1 MPMPSPRILLP
12 AVLLAFAAAAQAQ
25 APDPAD
31 LLIDNIAAHETLM
44 PNLAQLCDDI
54 GPRMTGTPALRTA
67 QRWAMDKLRAY
78 GAVDVHTETYA
89 MGRPWKR
96 GAASARLLNANGMA
110 LDIVQ
115 KAWSAPTRGP
125 VTGEVAILD
134 VDSLTGL
141 RTALPALRGK
151 IVLVLSGPKAGSA
164 ERQDMARYQRD
175 VNAALAH
182 AGLAGVLLI
191 AGRDEVPDMWGGPG
205 SRFDR
210 QAGIIT
216 LRSAAVLQRL
226 LARGITPRLRLELT
240 GGFAPRPQLAHN
252 VVADFK
258 GSEPGAHV
266 IIGAHLDSWDLSCG
280 AADNASGVVAAL
292 EVLRAMHSS
301 CLTPRRSLRVV
312 LFSGEEQG
320 LLGSRAYVAAHR
332 AGLADIQAVLV
343 LDGGAGRILAFPDM
357 QVDAWYAPLAAAAAL
372 ARRVGEPDIV
382 YETGLG
388 SDHEPFF
395 ARGIPAFAP
404 LQERRADR
412 RTVRHGP
419 DDVPGHVVAADLL
432 QATQVLAVMA
442 WGLMNGAAL
451 PHQ

>member
-1 MPMPSPRILLP
+1 
-12 AVLLAFAAAAQAQ
+12 
-25 APDPAD
+25 
-31 LLIDNIAAHETLM
+31 
-44 PNLAQLCDDI
+44 
-54 GPRMTGTPALRTA
+54 
-67 QRWAMDKLRAY
+67 
-78 GAVDVHTETYA
+78 
-89 MGRPWKR
+89 
-96 GAASARLLNANGMA
+96 MA

-115 KAWSAPTRGP
+115 KAWTAPTRGP

-141 RTALPALRGK
+141 RAALPALRGK

-175 VNAALAH
+175 VNAALAQ

-210 QAGIIT
+210 QGLSIIT

-226 LARGITPRLRLELT
+226 LARGIRPRLRLELT

-258 GSEPGAHV
+258 GTEPGAHV

-301 CLTPRRSLRVV
+301 GLTPRRSLRVV

-320 LLGSRAYVAAHR
+320 LLGSRAYVGGPSGR
-332 AGLADIQAVLV
+332 AGRYP
-343 LDGGAGRILAFPDM
+343 GGAGARWRRRAHSGLPRHAGRRL
-357 QVDAWYAPLAAAAAL
+357 VRAAGGG
-372 ARRVGEPDIV
+372 RRAGQ
-382 YETGLG
+382 
-388 SDHEPFF
+388 
-395 ARGIPAFAP
+395 ARGRTGYR
-404 LQERRADR
+404 LRDR
-412 RTVRHGP
+412 PRFGP
-419 DDVPGHVVAADLL
+419 
-432 QATQVLAVMA
+432 
-442 WGLMNGAAL
+442 
-451 PHQ
+451 